1 MKAAVFKAVGQPLVL
16 EERPEPEIRA
26 DELLLRVKAAGVCG
40 SDLHASEESWTPTD
54 IVMGHEFAGEVVAVG
69 DKVTGWS
76 AGDRAVPLAK
86 LVCGECPSC
95 RQEDYSN
102 CENSDLIGFSSN
114 VDGAFAEYARIS
126 AATAL
131 RLPDS
136 VDYMDAAVVE
146 PLAVGYNTVRRAELK
161 MNDSVLIIG
170 AGPIGLCVAQWC
182 KHFGITDVAVSELN
196 ARRLALAEEMG
207 ANVLIDG
214 NEVDD
219 PAVEFERVTGRSPSV
234 IVEAVGVPGMIQRC
248 IEMASNNTRIVVVG
262 VCFGY
267 DRFQPV
273 LCFEKRLKLIFA
285 AGYSVEDF
293 AEILRLMDHGRI
305 VGKPLVSHR
314 ISLEELPEMFE
325 RMRKPTDQ
333 IKVIVEHFQPAFDT
347 SSEYGGRAPAAGQK

>member
-1 MKAAVFKAVGQPLVL
+1 MKAVVFKEVGQPLVL
-16 EERPEPEIRA
+16 EERPEPRLRA
-26 DELLLRVKAAGVCG
+26 RELLVRVRAVGVCG

-69 DKVTGWS
+69 DKVSGWS
-76 AGDRAVPLAK
+76 VGDRAVPLAK

-95 RQEDYSN
+95 IQEDYSN
-102 CENSDLIGFSSN
+102 CENSDLIGFSSQA
-114 VDGAFAEYARIS
+114 DGAYAEYARIS

-131 RLPDS
+131 RLPDG

-146 PLAVGYNTVRRAELK
+146 PLAVGYNAVRRAELK

-170 AGPIGLCVAQWC
+170 GGPIGLCIAQWC
-182 KHFGITDVAVSELN
+182 EHFGITDIAVSELN
-196 ARRLALAEEMG
+196 AGRLSLAEEMG
-207 ANVLIDG
+207 ANILIDG

-219 PAVEFERVTGRSPSV
+219 PAAEFQRMTGRSPSV

-248 IEMASNNTRIVVVG
+248 IEMASKNARILVVG

-267 DRFQPV
+267 EQFQPM

-293 AEILRLMDHGRI
+293 AEILRLMDQGRI

-325 RMRKPTDQ
+325 KMRKPTDQ
-333 IKVIVEHFQPAFDT
+333 MKVIVEPQT
-347 SSEYGGRAPAAGQK
+347 